1 MSADGLELKVD
12 ACTEEDIH
20 SHLSACDREFRPPL
34 SDRVDVGEYSRKL
47 RQSARTFEAWRKGTL
62 VGLVAAYFDAGKRSC
77 FVTSTSVLPE
87 FSGRGIATRVLA
99 ACLAAARAAR
109 AETASLEV
117 SKDSHAAIRLYAK
130 LGFRVVEEKGRVLL
144 MRREGLQDASPV
156 AGDGTTRDH
165 NNEYQDNDSRRYAYD
180 FDTVVRRYMM
190 RALSPFFGDGK
201 ALELGCFE
209 GETTKMYADR
219 FRDLTVVEAA
229 DSLIAV
235 ARSRVPAR
243 VRFVHSTIEAA
254 ELGPHFDSVFLVH
267 TLEHLDHPVE
277 ALSRIRGWL
286 GPGGRLFVVVP
297 NADAASRQIAVAMG
311 LIETGTAVTPGE
323 RSHGHR
329 RTYDMNALERDAQQ
343 AGLRI
348 ESKGGILFKPFA
360 NFQFDLLMKHKV
372 IDEAYLDGCYDLG
385 LRYPELTASIYLVC
399 QRS

>member
-12 ACTEEDIH
+12 TCTEEDIH
-20 SHLSACDREFRPPL
+20 SHLSACDREFHPPL

-47 RQSARTFEAWRKGTL
+47 RKSARTFEVWREGTL

-77 FVTSTSVLPE
+77 FITSTSVLPE

-99 ACLAAARAAR
+99 ACLADARAAR

-117 SKDSHAAIRLYAK
+117 SKDSRAATRLYAK
-130 LGFRVVEEKGRVLL
+130 LGFRAVEEKGSVLV
-144 MRREGLQDASPV
+144 MRCEGLQDAVPV
-156 AGDGTTRDH
+156 GGTARDH
-165 NNEYQDNDSRRYAYD
+165 NKEYQDNDSRRYAYD

-201 ALELGCFE
+201 VLELGCFE
-209 GETTKMYADR
+209 GETTRMYADR

-229 DSLIAV
+229 ESLISV

-243 VRFVHSTIEAA
+243 VRFVHATIEAA
-254 ELGPHFDSVFLVH
+254 ELEPHFDSIFLVH

-323 RSHGHR
+323 RAHGHR
-329 RTYDMNALERDAQQ
+329 RTYGMDALERDAQQ

-372 IDEAYLDGCYDLG
+372 IDEAYLDGCYALG